1 MQSHTTSE
9 KNKFWWSWKLL
20 IDMGTNFLLGKLV
33 EAVVDKREK
42 NCVNPKANHTA
53 IMQCSS
59 YARSLFKL

>member
-33 EAVVDKREK
+33 EAIVDNREK
-42 NCVNPKANHTA
+42 NCVKPK
-53 IMQCSS
+53 S
-59 YARSLFKL
+59 